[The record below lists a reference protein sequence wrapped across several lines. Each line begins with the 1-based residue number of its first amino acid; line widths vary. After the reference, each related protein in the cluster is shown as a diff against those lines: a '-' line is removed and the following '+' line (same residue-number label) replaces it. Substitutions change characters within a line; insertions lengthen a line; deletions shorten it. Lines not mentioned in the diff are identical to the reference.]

1 MAVQYEMTF
10 RDYLSILR
18 RRRVHLAVAFA
29 LIFLTAAVVA
39 IMLPPTYRS
48 TGTILVESQQ
58 IPDVFIQSTVTS
70 YADERIAIIRQRV
83 LTRSNLLRIIDKHN
97 VFGGRG
103 NVLVDS
109 DILDR
114 MRESVS
120 LELIGAEQAKGGKTT
135 IAFKLSYDHK
145 NPDIAYRVANELV
158 TLFLDENVKTRTARA
173 AETTEF
179 LSQEAMRLRVDL
191 ETVETE
197 VANYKQR
204 YGNALPENMQMHL
217 NLLERVEAE
226 IQELDREYKSLQSE
240 RRFLDIQLTATR
252 AGLDNAPAAG
262 GSADLSPALQLR
274 KLKTEH
280 ARLSGMYRENH
291 PDLLALK
298 RQIDALSGATEEGG
312 AQDARLAELKTRYA
326 RLSGVY
332 REDHPD
338 LLALK
343 RQIEALETE
352 KAAGAKKGT
361 FSVSADP
368 AQASDYAIAKVEAA
382 IVSADARL
390 ASLEQQKKT
399 LLAKRAELDRLI
411 VQTPQVERGMFS
423 LMRDYESAKSKYE
436 EVRDKEMS
444 ARLSEN
450 LEEEKKAERFS
461 LIEPP
466 MQPDKPIEPNR
477 GKLVVMGFFLALAGS
492 GGLAMV
498 LESLQPR
505 VRGARALAAL
515 AGTPPLV
522 SIPYITTRQEHL
534 GRRDPKKLKIAAVAI
549 VLILAAALLAVHF
562 FYKPLDMLT
571 YKILGRIE

>member
-1 MAVQYEMTF
+1 MAANYEMTF
-10 RDYLSILR
+10 KDYLSILR
-18 RRRVHLAVAFA
+18 RRRRHMAFAFA
-29 LIFLTAAVVA
+29 LIFLAMATVA
-39 IMLPPTYRS
+39 MVLPPTYRS

-58 IPDVFIQSTVTS
+58 IPDDFIRSTVTS
-70 YADERIAIIRQRV
+70 YADERIAIIKQRV
-83 LTRSNLLRIIDKHN
+83 LTRSNLLKIIQKYDMHR
-97 VFGGRG
+97 GRWQAQ
-103 NVLVDS
+103 LDS
-109 DILDR
+109 EQIDG
-114 MRESVS
+114 MRERVS

-135 IAFKLSYDHK
+135 IAFRLSFDDESA
-145 NPDIAYRVANELV
+145 DISYRVANELV
-158 TLFLDENVKTRTARA
+158 TLFLEENVKTRTARA

-179 LSQEAMRLRVDL
+179 LSQEAKRLKADL
-191 ETVETE
+191 ETVETA
-197 VANYKQR
+197 VASYKQR

-226 IQELDREYKSLQSE
+226 IQELDREYKSVQGE
-240 RRFLDIQLTATR
+240 RRFLDIQLTATK
-252 AGLDNAPAAG
+252 AGLDSASAG
-262 GSADLSPALQLR
+262 GSAELSPALQLS

-280 ARLSGMYRENH
+280 ARLSGLYRENH

-298 RQIDALSGATEEGG
+298 RQIEALSGATEEGG

-338 LLALK
+338 LLTLK

-352 KAAGAKKGT
+352 RAAGVKGGPLS
-361 FSVSADP
+361 FSANP
-368 AQASDYAIAKVEAA
+368 AQARNFAIAKVEAA
-382 IVSADARL
+382 IASAETRL
-390 ASLEQQKKT
+390 ISLEQQKKT
-399 LLAKRAELDRLI
+399 LLAKRAELDRMI

-444 ARLSEN
+444 ALLSEN
-450 LEEEKKAERFS
+450 LEGEKKAERFS

-466 MQPDKPIEPNR
+466 MQPDKPIKPNR

-492 GGLAMV
+492 GGLAMA
-498 LESLQPR
+498 LESFQSR

-515 AGTPPLV
+515 AGIQPLV
-522 SIPYITTRQEHL
+522 SIPYITTRQELL
-534 GRRDPKKLKIAAVAI
+534 GRRDPKKLKIAVAAAVLML
-549 VLILAAALLAVHF
+549 VAALLAVHF
-562 FYKPLDMLT
+562 FYQPLDMLI

>member
-1 MAVQYEMTF
+1 MAANYEMTF
-10 RDYLSILR
+10 KDYLSILR
-18 RRRVHLAVAFA
+18 RRRRHMAFAFA
-29 LIFLTAAVVA
+29 LIFLATATVA
-39 IMLPPTYRS
+39 MVLPPTYRS

-58 IPDVFIQSTVTS
+58 IPDDFIRSTVTS
-70 YADERIAIIRQRV
+70 YADERIAIIKQRV
-83 LTRSNLLRIIDKHN
+83 LTRGNLLKIIQKYDMYR
-97 VFGGRG
+97 GRW
-103 NVLVDS
+103 NTLLDS
-109 DILDR
+109 EQFDR
-114 MRESVS
+114 MRERVS

-135 IAFKLSYDHK
+135 IAFRLSFDDE
-145 NPDIAYRVANELV
+145 NADTSYRVANELV
-158 TLFLDENVKTRTARA
+158 TLFLEENVKTRTARA

-179 LSQEAMRLRVDL
+179 LSQEAKRLKADL
-191 ETVETE
+191 ETVETAI
-197 VANYKQR
+197 ANYKQQ
-204 YGNALPENMQMHL
+204 YGNALPENMQMHM

-226 IQELDREYKSLQSE
+226 IQELDREYKSLQGE

-262 GSADLSPALQLR
+262 SAELSPALQLS

-280 ARLSGMYRENH
+280 ARLSGIYREDH
-291 PDLLALK
+291 PDLLALR
-298 RQIDALSGATEEGG
+298 RQIDSLSEASGESG
-312 AQDARLAELKTRYA
+312 AQDAKLAELKTQHA

-352 KAAGAKKGT
+352 NAAGARKGKL
-361 FSVSADP
+361 SVSADP
-368 AQASDYAIAKVEAA
+368 AQARDFAIAKVEAA
-382 IVSADARL
+382 IASADARL

-444 ARLSEN
+444 ALLSEN

-466 MQPDKPIEPNR
+466 MPPDKTIKPNR

-492 GGLAMV
+492 GGLAMA

-522 SIPYITTRQEHL
+522 SIPYITTRQELL
-534 GRRDPKKLKIAAVAI
+534 GRRDPKKLKIAAAAA

-562 FYKPLDMLT
+562 FYKPLDMLI

>member
-145 NPDIAYRVANELV
+145 NADIAYRVANELV